1 MYTEMD
7 PFFDRCPVHGHSIL
21 LPSLISDSLSPRNRV
36 RASLHG
42 LNTVEVPVVRVRKV
56 SVRAKET
63 FQALNAPTSC
73 PNRKASPYP
82 SFKVTGTRYF
92 RSFFPRATV
101 PDRDFFTGLRRK
113 ESVLMKSVVVNQ
125 HFQAREM
132 EVPAKHT
139 AIRLKRAKR
148 HVTSVPPAA
157 VSLAS
162 PLVSQPVSPRNHG
175 PVVTSASPNYFHC
188 LPLPTQGCYLAEKGR
203 GGRFS
208 RKNSKMA
215 AETAEKL
222 ANIVTRLTGL
232 HQLVA
237 EHAARQETTL
247 GEALSLTDSDLA
259 STPRLYLSPSR
270 SPLSPIPEED
280 EEADPADLS
289 LLLIQS
295 VTAAF
300 NRVFDTEQLI
310 LNVYK
315 DYLES
320 QVPELKQAKTTL
332 QKVQGQYEQETEKV
346 DMLTERLQGLQEEL
360 ELIQQGR
367 EEWCPRCG
375 QLEDKLVA
383 SESKL
388 RKARREIQEMKEQ
401 CEAFESRN
409 EEMEG
414 EMRRLEED
422 YGRTQARLEEK
433 EEKAKLAEEAV
444 KSKSLREEDLLR
456 RSSLLESSTSTLQSE
471 LLALKKAKEQLE
483 ISNSDLIRRLEDA
496 EGKYGGVYEALHAS
510 ESEGSVTKQ
519 SLEKA
524 RILVKKLNEES
535 EGLAKQLR
543 DTETKEKQIRRESH
557 SMERSYADLQKK
569 VQEVDILRKTE
580 ERLRQELASLKQ
592 EYRLLQEEREEEV
605 RDLHSSIEQILDEK
619 AQLATGLTVLEEKI
633 TIIEKENHE
642 RERILQSSQQRS
654 QALEAELAQRL
665 QDFQH
670 FRAAAEAK
678 DSEREAEMG
687 LYKRQA
693 ENVLRY
699 YQGLQGEADLGR
711 SRSIGASPMKKK
723 TQMKLTTTIKPSK
736 KEEESKEMTDS
747 KALLTSESLFLQ
759 LEEALQ
765 RESVL
770 KQELSRLADTEAHFL
785 RERVA
790 ALGNMEASF
799 RPEVERWMLRSEEL
813 EQRLLETAAKN
824 AQLLRLLQ
832 DCQKTIL
839 IKNRQMADQSRVW
852 NSLTAELQ
860 SSVDFLQVELDSRD
874 HLILEE
880 LVPRSQSTLSAALSA
895 AHGKIQQMNSDF
907 VRLRSTA
914 EEACGLLER
923 EKDRSDSLLDENQR
937 IREETDRVRGTLEQV
952 EGLVRGDRAIP
963 PGQGEDGKSLV
974 SLVSELLD
982 REREL
987 VNELAEKRRLFQ
999 DLNTTKQE
1007 GDLVKQR
1014 YVDEIKGMELLWR
1027 EKEGKWTG
1035 ERQALAEEIRQI
1047 KLIAQR
1053 DSDSK
1058 LSLQTQLEREVD
1070 SYRSELESLHSQL
1083 AARNSETLSLHKR
1096 LAEVQKAF
1104 DSLTSEHEITKTRL
1118 MKEIESL
1125 EVEIRSVQEE
1135 LTRAKMQARD
1145 AQHEV
1150 RSLAERHEQ
1159 TVQALHSETNR
1170 PRSVLAT
1177 YQALSNRGSPLRP
1190 DREGDSDS
1198 PNDHLVQE
1206 LYLTRAAL
1214 KKREDE
1220 ISSLSADLKASDQA
1234 LRRKAAYATD
1244 LEQQLD
1250 FYKARKEAIFSDTD
1264 TDNFKL
1270 DASEIRPELQP
1281 LDLVDENNR
1290 LRRKQKSEKRSFQKR
1305 VKEFELILRYLED
1318 QINRLTDPIPRA
1330 VNSKMAELIA
1340 ELAVKNATLDGWLHT
1355 LCEKLERFGQMH
1367 GAVVQRE
1374 RRTYE
1379 ELASTILSTGQGG
1392 TDIKRTL
1399 DYLSQDGA
1407 DLDRAGR
1414 DLISGL
1420 RTTLLSSALTRH
1432 RRLESFGAIKAVLI
1446 DQESADLLL
1455 NVSQEVTELERLW
1468 RDRAANLM
1476 QVAAK
1481 ADDLVSSV
1489 RRMDRSHPT
1498 SDRILDKVLDM
1509 FQKIFRSFQSDISSD
1524 LLHLSSLSNSLTQV
1538 LSSSP
1543 EADLSQM
1550 VTISSYHRRNAQI
1563 VREDR
1568 PREVQP
1574 LLLDQME
1581 RLNSE
1586 LTRH

>member
-1 MYTEMD
+1 
-7 PFFDRCPVHGHSIL
+7 
-21 LPSLISDSLSPRNRV
+21 
-36 RASLHG
+36 
-42 LNTVEVPVVRVRKV
+42 
-56 SVRAKET
+56 
-63 FQALNAPTSC
+63 
-73 PNRKASPYP
+73 
-82 SFKVTGTRYF
+82 
-92 RSFFPRATV
+92 
-101 PDRDFFTGLRRK
+101 
-113 ESVLMKSVVVNQ
+113 
-125 HFQAREM
+125 
-132 EVPAKHT
+132 
-139 AIRLKRAKR
+139 
-148 HVTSVPPAA
+148 
-157 VSLAS
+157 
-162 PLVSQPVSPRNHG
+162 
-175 PVVTSASPNYFHC
+175 
-188 LPLPTQGCYLAEKGR
+188 
-203 GGRFS
+203 
-208 RKNSKMA
+208 MA

-222 ANIVTRLTGL
+222 AGIVSRLTGL

-300 NRVFDTEQLI
+300 NRVFDTEQII

-320 QVPELKQAKTTL
+320 QVPDLKQAKVTL
-332 QKVQGQYEQETEKV
+332 QKVQGDYDQECEKV
-346 DMLTERLQGLQEEL
+346 DVLTERLQSMQEEL
-360 ELIQQGR
+360 ELIQQDR

-388 RKARREIQEMKEQ
+388 RKTRREMQEVKEQ
-401 CEAFESRN
+401 CEALEGRN

-414 EMRRLEED
+414 EVKRLEEEC
-422 YGRTQARLEEK
+422 GRTKARLEERQ
-433 EEKAKLAEEAV
+433 EKAKLAEEAV

-496 EGKYGGVYEALHAS
+496 EGKFGGVYEALHSS
-510 ESEGSVTKQ
+510 ESEGMVTKQ

-524 RILVKKLNEES
+524 RSLVKKLNEES

-557 SMERSYADLQKK
+557 SMERSFADLQKK
-569 VQEVDILRKTE
+569 VQEVDIMRKTE

-592 EYRLLQEEREEEV
+592 EYRLLQEEKEEEI
-605 RDLHSSIEQILDEK
+605 RDLHGSIEQILDEK
-619 AQLATGLTVLEEKI
+619 TQLATGLTVLEEKI
-633 TIIEKENHE
+633 TIIEKENDE

-654 QALEAELAQRL
+654 QSLEAELAQRL
-665 QDFQH
+665 LDFQH
-670 FRAAAEAK
+670 FQAAAEAK
-678 DSEREAEMG
+678 DSERDAEMG

-699 YQGLQGEADLGR
+699 YQGLQSGSEADLGR

-723 TQMKLTTTIKPSK
+723 TQMKLTTTVKPGK
-736 KEEESKEMTDS
+736 KEEESKEMADS
-747 KALLTSESLFLQ
+747 RAVLAPESLVLQ

-770 KQELSRLADTEAHFL
+770 KQELSRMVVAEAGFL

-790 ALGNMEASF
+790 ALGQVEASF

-839 IKNRQMADQSRVW
+839 IKNRQMADQSRLSS
-852 NSLTAELQ
+852 SLTAELQ

-923 EKDRSDSLLDENQR
+923 EKDRSDALLDENQR
-937 IREETDRVRGTLEQV
+937 IREEVDRVRGTLEQV

-963 PGQGEDGKSLV
+963 PGQGSGEDHTSLIAN
-974 SLVSELLD
+974 VSELLD

-1007 GDLVKQR
+1007 SDMVKQR
-1014 YVDEIKGMELLWR
+1014 YVDEIKGMEVMWR

-1035 ERQALAEEIRQI
+1035 ERLALAEEIRQI

-1083 AARNSETLSLHKR
+1083 AARNSETLTIHKR
-1096 LAEVQKAF
+1096 LAEVQKSF
-1104 DSLTSEHEITKTRL
+1104 DSLTSEHEITKMRL
-1118 MKEIESL
+1118 MKEIETL
-1125 EVEIRSVQEE
+1125 EVEVRGGQEE
-1135 LTRAKMQARD
+1135 LVRAKMQARD
-1145 AQHEV
+1145 AHLEV
-1150 RSLAERHEQ
+1150 RKLAERHEQ
-1159 TVQALHSETNR
+1159 TVQGLHAETNR

-1190 DREGDSDS
+1190 DREGDSES
-1198 PNDHLVQE
+1198 TPNDRLVQE

-1220 ISSLSADLKASDQA
+1220 ISSLNSDLKASDQA
-1234 LRRKAAYATD
+1234 LRRKTAYATD
-1244 LEQQLD
+1244 LEQQLE

-1318 QINRLTDPIPRA
+1318 QINRLTDPVPRA
-1330 VNSKMAELIA
+1330 VNSKMAELIG
-1340 ELAVKNATLDGWLHT
+1340 ELALKNATLDGWLRT
-1355 LCEKLERFGQMH
+1355 LCEKLERFGEMH
-1367 GAVVQRE
+1367 GAAVERE
-1374 RRTYE
+1374 RRTYG
-1379 ELASTILSTGQGG
+1379 ELASTLISTGQGG

-1399 DYLSQDGA
+1399 DYISQEGA

-1414 DLISGL
+1414 ELISGL

-1455 NVSQEVTELERLW
+1455 NVSQEVAELERLW

-1543 EADLSQM
+1543 EADLNQM
-1550 VTISSYHRRNAQI
+1550 VTISSYHRRSAQI
-1563 VREDR
+1563 VREER